1 MSLLTDTEQSVWS
14 SVNDMLIQNSCWICL
29 QPFMK
34 KKTKKVFQITHLL
47 RYLKDR
53 KATMQKINTI
63 VKKDSI
69 TPDEV
74 YDTILTD
81 HEKLIIEDVIEKEIP
96 HLSALWVRFCEIEGN
111 ESIIEA
117 EIEKAEIATWMSGL
131 VCCQNELC
139 YHTYSKLVPEDES
152 NKLNDR
158 TRLPAKPTGECPP
171 NCGCD
176 NPWQN
181 IGAALSDAMNNNN
194 YNTNSNN
201 IKLDNSIILE
211 ETIRGNSSNNTNNS
225 SSKSSSDSVNSEL
238 VIGAFLPMNMKMKE
252 GNDTE

>member
-117 EIEKAEIATWMSGL
+117 EIEKEK
-131 VCCQNELC
+131 VQ
-139 YHTYSKLVPEDES
+139 D
-152 NKLNDR
+152 
-158 TRLPAKPTGECPP
+158 
-171 NCGCD
+171 
-176 NPWQN
+176 
-181 IGAALSDAMNNNN
+181 
-194 YNTNSNN
+194 
-201 IKLDNSIILE
+201 
-211 ETIRGNSSNNTNNS
+211 
-225 SSKSSSDSVNSEL
+225 DSL
-238 VIGAFLPMNMKMKE
+238 KG
-252 GNDTE
+252 